1 MQFWSE
7 EFFQSAAKS
16 LNEDPRV
23 GTSIGGIST
32 SILADCS
39 DLGKAF
45 LIRVEVGRVGVSQA
59 SAGAAAEFTFSA
71 PYQEWVSIVRDS
83 LNIRGEVL
91 KSRVKF
97 RGSMPKMLLYLGRVS
112 RMEME
117 IIAKMRALSPVY

>member
-1 MQFWSE
+1 MQFWTE
-7 EFFQSAAKS
+7 EFFQEAATL
-16 LNEDPRV
+16 LNADPRV
-23 GTSIGGIST
+23 KDSIGGIVT
-32 SILADCS
+32 TILADSS
-39 DLGKAF
+39 DIGRAF
-45 LIRVEVGRVGVSQA
+45 LIKVDGGVVSVSSA
-59 SAGAAAEFTFSA
+59 SGGTPAEFSFAA

-117 IIAKMRALSPVY
+117 IIAKMRALSPAY